1 MAFLISYVVF
11 CVLVW
16 SLWIK
21 KLLISSNTDTQTQ
34 RFAVEYQQI
43 ISHPE
48 VTSTGSPKQRPVVE
62 TKVSDMMEVVTGSS
76 AAFIRKVDERNEAVL
91 KTQELSSKLTKL
103 EDQLTSSNLKLQELQ
118 NVHEEFVQRHEIELE
133 DKQRMICELEEKYL
147 RLMHNES
154 SLRRII
160 DDKDR
165 LLQSKETEYVVKI
178 DRQNKTIGHLL
189 DQLIDMDRIKEE
201 VLKKLA
207 TAEVKP
213 ETCDVGCGSDEPL
226 VSTDSTVVTVCSP
239 SEPGAK
245 EEVNCIDDDTDE
257 EEGLAPPCPST
268 GAQQSTED
276 DEGSDEEEV
285 IPRPEIVNQ
294 SCPAESLPL
303 DITSA
308 VMEQL
313 FPSSPPLE
321 ETCQPKETSSPT
333 ETKTTREYYIMS
345 DIMKTVRNKDIVVNG
360 ICSDDYGRVVGRQGK
375 NVDRIESEYGVSMS
389 LNDGKLVISGGD
401 AEKRRDAAQDV
412 IDSLPVLIVCPHLPL
427 GDETRITN
435 MKIKDLNYEYQV
447 KICRPSDG
455 KKNGSI
461 LGRIDKCRI
470 VYDLLKNAS
479 NAVSG

>member
-1 MAFLISYVVF
+1 
-11 CVLVW
+11 
-16 SLWIK
+16 
-21 KLLISSNTDTQTQ
+21 
-34 RFAVEYQQI
+34 
-43 ISHPE
+43 
-48 VTSTGSPKQRPVVE
+48 
-62 TKVSDMMEVVTGSS
+62 
-76 AAFIRKVDERNEAVL
+76 
-91 KTQELSSKLTKL
+91 
-103 EDQLTSSNLKLQELQ
+103 
-118 NVHEEFVQRHEIELE
+118 
-133 DKQRMICELEEKYL
+133 MICELEEKYL

>member
-1 MAFLISYVVF
+1 MLFVIAASFLMAF
-11 CVLVW
+11 VLLW
-16 SLWIK
+16 SLHCITK
-21 KLLISSNTDTQTQ
+21 KNPSTNTEKTETQ
-34 RFAVEYQQI
+34 RLAVDYPDP
-43 ISHPE
+43 ISKPE
-48 VTSTGSPKQRPVVE
+48 ASSTGCPKQRPVVE

-103 EDQLTSSNLKLQELQ
+103 EDRLTSSNLNLQELQ
-118 NVHEEFVQRHEIELE
+118 SVHDRFVQRHEIELE
-133 DKQRMICELEEKYL
+133 DKQRMIFELEEKYL

-207 TAEVKP
+207 TAQVKP

-303 DITSA
+303 DITSS

-313 FPSSPPLE
+313 FPSSP
-321 ETCQPKETSSPT
+321 TSTHYP
-333 ETKTTREYYIMS
+333 
-345 DIMKTVRNKDIVVNG
+345 
-360 ICSDDYGRVVGRQGK
+360 
-375 NVDRIESEYGVSMS
+375 
-389 LNDGKLVISGGD
+389 
-401 AEKRRDAAQDV
+401 
-412 IDSLPVLIVCPHLPL
+412 
-427 GDETRITN
+427 
-435 MKIKDLNYEYQV
+435 
-447 KICRPSDG
+447 
-455 KKNGSI
+455 
-461 LGRIDKCRI
+461 
-470 VYDLLKNAS
+470 
-479 NAVSG
+479 

>member
-207 TAEVKP
+207 AAEVKP
-213 ETCDVGCGSDEPL
+213 QTRDVGCGSDVPIIPICEIKEPQL
-226 VSTDSTVVTVCSP
+226 DNEIPKTVPESVIPASLPETKVLPIGPDGPSFMTKESLSQPEVVGP
-239 SEPGAK
+239 SEA
-245 EEVNCIDDDTDE
+245 TAS
-257 EEGLAPPCPST
+257 GLPLTEYVVRSAIMCK
-268 GAQQSTED
+268 STENAI
-276 DEGSDEEEV
+276 SV
-285 IPRPEIVNQ
+285 IGI
-294 SCPAESLPL
+294 
-303 DITSA
+303 
-308 VMEQL
+308 
-313 FPSSPPLE
+313 
-321 ETCQPKETSSPT
+321 PT
-333 ETKTTREYYIMS
+333 EQIGFVIGYRG
-345 DIMKTVRNKDIVVNG
+345 RNILRLERG
-360 ICSDDYGRVVGRQGK
+360 
-375 NVDRIESEYGVSMS
+375 YGV
-389 LNDGKLVISGGD
+389 KLSFVKGTLDHNWKILDDIFANGLSSYFIPSGN
-401 AEKRRDAAQDV
+401 
-412 IDSLPVLIVCPHLPL
+412 L
-427 GDETRITN
+427 
-435 MKIKDLNYEYQV
+435 
-447 KICRPSDG
+447 
-455 KKNGSI
+455 
-461 LGRIDKCRI
+461 
-470 VYDLLKNAS
+470 
-479 NAVSG
+479 